1 MSTWKTV
8 QNSDPGSGNVFGG
21 DDLDNLFKTLNGVNL
36 GKLVLFT
43 SPVKLDTYLDWKAQ
57 SSAPS
62 NQTDLT
68 QSRIYCRTVDANN
81 NGYFIKI
88 KENSAVVE
96 VRLA

>member
-8 QNSDPGSGNVFGG
+8 QNSDPGAGNVYGG
-21 DDLDNLFKTLNGVNL
+21 DDMDNLFKTLNGVNL
-36 GKLVLFT
+36 GKLLLITTPLKF
-43 SPVKLDTYLDWKAQ
+43 DTYLDWKAQ

-62 NQTDLT
+62 NQSDLT
-68 QSRIYCRTVDANN
+68 QTRIYTRTIDANN
-81 NGYFIKI
+81 NGYFIKV

>member
-8 QNSDPGSGNVFGG
+8 QNSDPGASNVFGG
-21 DDLDNLFKTLNGVNL
+21 DDIDNLFKTLNGINL
-36 GKLVLFT
+36 GKLLLITTPF
-43 SPVKLDTYLDWKAQ
+43 KFDTYLDWKAQ

-68 QSRIYCRTVDANN
+68 QSRMYCRTIDANN
-81 NGYFIKI
+81 NGYFIKV